1 MGGRDVALL
10 AAGSSDFDMHAHTA
24 QKSEASAA
32 PSWMP
37 KRWATGRSNPAFQ
50 NGILL

>member
-24 QKSEASAA
+24 QNPRRQPA

-37 KRWATGRSNPAFQ
+37 KG
-50 NGILL
+50 